1 MEGKMGSAEKQGR
14 LWGAAVADW
23 AELTEGFCLPVWE
36 DMMAAMGVGPG
47 TRFLDAG
54 CGPGGGTK
62 LAAAKGAR
70 VSGLDA
76 SDAMIAYARKRVPEG
91 DFHVGD
97 LEALPFEDNSFDAVM
112 ASNSVQYAE
121 NPVAALEEIRRVCSP
136 EGKITVSTWDVAE
149 KNEQRFTLDAINS
162 IIPEPP
168 IGPGPFALA
177 EKGVLEALVEKG
189 GLTVIGGGST
199 DAPFIYPDPETAWLG
214 LSSGGPS
221 QRVIQMVGADAVREA
236 LMPVYE
242 KQRTPSGEVRF
253 NNTFRFVTA
262 IPKRRAQSA

>member
-1 MEGKMGSAEKQGR
+1 MGSAEMQGK
-14 LWGAAVADW
+14 LWGVAVADY
-23 AELTEGFCLPVWE
+23 AEINEGLSFPLWE

-47 TRFLDAG
+47 TLFLDAG
-54 CGPGGGTK
+54 CGPGGGAK
-62 LAAAKGAR
+62 LAADKGAR

-76 SDAMIAYARKRVPEG
+76 SDAMIAYAQNRVPDG
-91 DFHVGD
+91 DFRVGD

-121 NPVAALEEIRRVCSP
+121 DSMAALAEIRRVCKQ

-149 KNEQRFTLDAINS
+149 KNEHRFLLQAIAS
-162 IIPEPP
+162 VLPEPP
-168 IGPGPFALA
+168 KGPGPFTLA

-199 DAPFIYPDPETAWLG
+199 DAPCVYPDPETAWRG
-214 LSSGGPS
+214 QSSGGPS
-221 QRVIQMVGADAVREA
+221 QRVIQMVGEDIVRAA
-236 LMPVYE
+236 LMPVCK

-262 IPKRRAQSA
+262 IP